1 MKSVSVSRRYATALM
16 LIGKEDGKSDAYRRE
31 LDGIVQFF
39 DANPEFEQTISNP
52 LYDKNDRK
60 NVLIAVLD
68 KGKLSK
74 VMKSFLV
81 LLFVKSRI
89 GFIREVSEFYQSLAD
104 ELKGVV
110 HATLVSATKLSED
123 SVEKIKA
130 GLAKRI
136 GKDIVLDVEQDPTLL
151 GGVVTR
157 IGDLVLDGSVKT
169 QLLNMR
175 ETLKRGESA

>member
-104 ELKGVV
+104 ELKGDRKSVV
-110 HATLVSATKLSED
+110 
-123 SVEKIKA
+123 
-130 GLAKRI
+130 
-136 GKDIVLDVEQDPTLL
+136 
-151 GGVVTR
+151 
-157 IGDLVLDGSVKT
+157 
-169 QLLNMR
+169 
-175 ETLKRGESA
+175 